1 MDPQL
6 LLNKPKP
13 ISRVNP
19 TITRVSALVLVS
31 EESKKSSA
39 KLKKIFET
47 RTYQKKTQ
55 VTVLDRYKRK
65 LDSLNKANEKRTLR
79 KKQTKLNPPEIKK
92 YVGEFFSPGGDAL
105 KTFAGLSALGAFENF
120 KKGDW
125 AKGIGSTLLTVGA
138 LGGLGLGGLGM
149 LMSRGGKGA
158 PAAPGGKFVGTPYS
172 QTKAGQAYAGM
183 QAQRNLPK
191 WAQKAAGGSS
201 SRFAASNQRLIQ
213 GSANIGDRARLAT
226 GGRFSVGNIAER
238 IATRGGAAQAS
249 TRAGGTA
256 AAKAAGVGARA
267 IPLLG
272 AAVNIG
278 LSAYRFNQG
287 DVVGGILSAVS
298 AIPVVGWAALGIDL
312 AREFGAFDGT
322 FLGRKGQDKLKKQTE
337 EQKKLVE
344 KKKESRGGLT
354 FRKTLDR
361 YERVVNKFEEFVKGF
376 KTTSQ
381 INAMKEGGNAN
392 PPPPSPNP
400 YTGPISKDSFWPLP
414 GGVLTPGDG
423 QYGADRDYDG
433 GHSGQDVGGLPGGS
447 PVVAWKTGTVTVSPG
462 LEGPDNIITIDHGN
476 GIKTVYKHVV
486 ATVGNGELVYGG
498 QQIATLLPGKEEVRG
513 RKWETHLHFE
523 VWKGNSHINPN
534 QDLSAS
540 QRIPSPIDPR
550 RAKQQ
555 HESLSQDDPTTGEP
569 RRFRQSTAEALR
581 KAGQHS
587 AAATAERQQTFHAS
601 ESLIDK
607 GEKIT
612 ITADRKDNI
621 ISQTTKPLYQ
631 PQVINVPYPVI
642 TKQSSSNGSGG
653 GGIMISG
660 INQEQ
665 ALNTYYKKILLNS
678 VG

>member
-13 ISRVNP
+13 ISRVEP

-158 PAAPGGKFVGTPYS
+158 PAAPAAPAAPGGKFVGTPYS
-172 QTKAGQAYAGM
+172 QTKSGQAYAGM

-238 IATRGGAAQAS
+238 IATRGGGGAAQAS

-256 AAKAAGVGARA
+256 VAKAAGVGARA

-361 YERVVNKFEEFVKGF
+361 YEKCVDKFEQFVKGF
-376 KTTSQ
+376 KGGMGMLGEQSGAIKTGNKGLDTGENLQDLEATGGETPGEPNSRFGPRGGRQHQGNDYNRPVGTPISIIQPGVVTVADMNYEPSGWGAVVEIRHPDGSISRYAHLSQ
-381 INAMKEGGNAN
+381 IN
-392 PPPPSPNP
+392 
-400 YTGPISKDSFWPLP
+400 
-414 GGVLTPGDG
+414 
-423 QYGADRDYDG
+423 
-433 GHSGQDVGGLPGGS
+433 
-447 PVVAWKTGTVTVSPG
+447 VAAGTQVSPG
-462 LEGPDNIITIDHGN
+462 QVIGKVGGAAGAPGSGNSTGP
-476 GIKTVYKHVV
+476 
-486 ATVGNGELVYGG
+486 
-498 QQIATLLPGKEEVRG
+498 
-513 RKWETHLHFE
+513 HLHFE
-523 VWKGNSHINPN
+523 YENGSGRIDPTAVAPKIFRFGGNVKVKQP
-534 QDLSAS
+534 QPS
-540 QRIPSPIDPR
+540 QRQSSNGRP
-550 RAKQQ
+550 
-555 HESLSQDDPTTGEP
+555 
-569 RRFRQSTAEALR
+569 STADQL
-581 KAGQHS
+581 KSIGQNA
-587 AAATAERQQTFHAS
+587 AAATAERQQTFQTLGS
-601 ESLIDK
+601 SDVDE
-607 GEKIT
+607 T
-612 ITADRKDNI
+612 ITVDRKDNI
-621 ISQTTKPLYQ
+621 ISQTTTPLYQ

-642 TKQSSSNGSGG
+642 TKQSSFNGSGG